1 MVTNIGTAD
10 RVVRLVVG
18 LGLLSLV
25 FYGPQTLWGW
35 LGLIPLSTALV
46 GWCPLYSVFGFKTC
60 KTF

>member
-60 KTF
+60 KTC